1 MANNIQYSKPFK
13 TYEQQINLLISRNVV
28 INDYDFAKNA
38 LSSFSYYTLINGYKN
53 TFLLEAGTDS
63 FIPNTNFKDLYTL
76 HIIDSNLNNIILK
89 NILFA
94 ERFLK
99 TRLAYLISQNYG
111 VYTDPYDMSNC
122 NPDDYLFR
130 DNYRA
135 GYGRNNILKSIK
147 ESLTSPQAN
156 SSVVH
161 YMQHKNHV
169 PAWILVT
176 NIPFGLTIKWY
187 DILKSEDKTIICNE
201 FISDDS
207 LSIEDKKE
215 FLKIAISLLRE
226 YRNKIAHGHRA
237 FSIQGLPVLPK
248 RQLLALSHEIITEAE
263 YNTNM
268 GKSDLFAVILSC
280 FILINDRYVLAN
292 FYRDLQYTLEPYIN
306 AKMHDQSILEILGL
320 PADILMR
327 LDKLLEYLFPDI

>member
-13 TYEQQINLLISRNVV
+13 TYDEQINLLISRNVV
-28 INDYDFAKNA
+28 IDDYEFAKSA

-53 TFLLEAGTDS
+53 TFLSEAGTDS

-99 TRLAYLISQNYG
+99 TRLAYLISKNYG
-111 VYTDPYDMSNC
+111 VYTDPNDMSNC
-122 NPDDYLFR
+122 NPDDYLCR
-130 DNYRA
+130 SNYQS
-135 GYGRNNILKSIK
+135 GNGRNNILKSVK
-147 ESLTSPQAN
+147 ASLTFSQAN

-169 PAWILVT
+169 PAWILAT

-187 DILKSEDKTIICNE
+187 DILISSDKDIICNE
-201 FISDDS
+201 FISDNS
-207 LSIEDKKE
+207 LPIEKKKE
-215 FLKIAISLLRE
+215 FLKVSLSLLRE
-226 YRNKIAHGHRA
+226 YRNKIAHGHRT
-237 FSIQGLPVLPK
+237 FSVQGLPVLPK
-248 RQLLALSHEIITEAE
+248 MQLLTLSHGIITESE
-263 YNTNM
+263 YNANI

-292 FYRDLQYTLEPYIN
+292 FYSDLQYTLEPYIDS
-306 AKMHDQSILEILGL
+306 KMHGQSILEILGL
-320 PADILMR
+320 PVDILSR
-327 LDKLLEYLFPDI
+327 LKKLYLLLFQKV